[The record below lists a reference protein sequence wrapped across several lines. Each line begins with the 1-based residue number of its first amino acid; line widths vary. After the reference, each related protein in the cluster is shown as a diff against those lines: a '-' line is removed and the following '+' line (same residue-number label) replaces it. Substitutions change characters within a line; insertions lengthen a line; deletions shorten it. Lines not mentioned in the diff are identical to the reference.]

1 MRGRVSRRSDQNEA
15 LKIFNY
21 RIGQANNLLI
31 EKSTARE
38 CKSEETDKYD
48 GGAPRRRGH
57 ESGPRLLTAQCNA
70 PLNRPALCT
79 ERSYAIR
86 YV

>member
-21 RIGQANNLLI
+21 RIGKADNLLI

-48 GGAPRRRGH
+48 GGAPRAF
-57 ESGPRLLTAQCNA
+57 ESGPRLLTTQCDA
-70 PLNRPALCT
+70 PLNGPAFCT

-86 YV
+86 YVG